1 MPCRDRAWPP
11 EGRLR
16 RKPGMPRKGRCRG
29 PSGQKAVPVAGSSGT
44 NYRWK
49 SGHNYVQ
56 GMATAVC
63 NVGVSLVVATG
74 SFGDTKA
81 VTAATGL
88 AILQTIVMGWWRWVG
103 A

>member
-1 MPCRDRAWPP
+1 
-11 EGRLR
+11 
-16 RKPGMPRKGRCRG
+16 
-29 PSGQKAVPVAGSSGT
+29 
-44 NYRWK
+44 
-49 SGHNYVQ
+49 
-56 GMATAVC
+56 MATAVC

-103 A
+103 ARC